1 MRGETYLSLAN
12 TELNTVTRSSSR
24 VLTSTPLK
32 LREWKKR
39 RRKSHGYLKPHNL
52 HIASL
57 PVTEQ
62 RGIRLT
68 GRRGGGEKEERRRR
82 RVWRGGEDGE
92 KKVRRGGAGEKGGG
106 GVHTAALYVSTK
118 EGGERENGGDNKY
131 E

>member
-12 TELNTVTRSSSR
+12 TELNTVTRSSSP

-39 RRKSHGYLKPHNL
+39 RRKSHGYLKQHNL

-57 PVTEQ
+57 PVREQ
-62 RGIRLT
+62 EGLRLA
-68 GRRGGGEKEERRRR
+68 GRRGRGEKEERRRRR

-92 KKVRRGGAGEKGGG
+92 EKVRRGGEGEKGEGARGSAVCVNKERWGKRKRGG
-106 GVHTAALYVSTK
+106 
-118 EGGERENGGDNKY
+118 
-131 E
+131 